1 MFSGYLQAGAYS
13 GLDGKYGKQGWQ
25 VGLEKVSNEFR

>member
-25 VGLEKVSNEFR
+25 VRSNLLTVIRS